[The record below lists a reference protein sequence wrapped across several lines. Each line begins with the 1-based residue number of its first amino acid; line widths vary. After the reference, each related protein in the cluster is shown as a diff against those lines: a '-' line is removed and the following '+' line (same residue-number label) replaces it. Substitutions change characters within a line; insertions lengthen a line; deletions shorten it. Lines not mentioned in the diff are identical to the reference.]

1 MEPGREYL
9 AKKLREI
16 RRFHNENVDE
26 VGKAVSKSGKTIS
39 AWEVGRG
46 QPDADSLM
54 KLCEH
59 FGVPVSCF
67 YDDSDIRPRMRSLE
81 DAIKALIKENYGS
94 VPKFAAK
101 IGVAATSVYSAL
113 DRGMANTRTELTDK
127 IYREL
132 NIDWDSAKLSG
143 FEELRVKG
151 NETVL
156 TKEEDQLIQD
166 FRSLDASRKQM
177 ALSFVR
183 DQRIALAYD
192 SSNKAFTTPQDKEE

>member
-9 AKKLREI
+9 AKKLGEI
-16 RRFHNENVDE
+16 RRFHNEKVDE

-59 FGVPVSCF
+59 FGVPVMYF

-156 TKEEDQLIQD
+156 TKEEDQLVRD
-166 FRSLDASRKQM
+166 FRALDANRKRM
-177 ALSFVR
+177 ALSFVH
-183 DQRIALAYD
+183 DQRIASEYAS
-192 SSNKAFTTPQDKEE
+192 SSNNLTTDNKEE

>member
-1 MEPGREYL
+1 
-9 AKKLREI
+9 
-16 RRFHNENVDE
+16 
-26 VGKAVSKSGKTIS
+26 
-39 AWEVGRG
+39 
-46 QPDADSLM
+46 
-54 KLCEH
+54 
-59 FGVPVSCF
+59 
-67 YDDSDIRPRMRSLE
+67 MRSLE

-192 SSNKAFTTPQDKEE
+192 SSNKAFTTSQDEEE

>member
-1 MEPGREYL
+1 MDPGREYL
-9 AKKLREI
+9 TKKLSEI
-16 RRFHNENVDE
+16 RRFHNENVNE

-59 FGVPVSCF
+59 FGVPVSYF
-67 YDDSDIRPRMRSLE
+67 YNDSDIRLHMRSLE

-156 TKEEDQLIQD
+156 TKEEDQLVRD
-166 FRSLDASRKQM
+166 FRALDANRKRM
-177 ALSFVR
+177 ALSFVH
-183 DQRIALAYD
+183 DQRIALEYVS
-192 SSNKAFTTPQDKEE
+192 SSNSITTDNKEE

>member
-1 MEPGREYL
+1 MEPGRAYL
-9 AKKLREI
+9 AKRLREI
-16 RRFHNENVDE
+16 RRSRNENVDE

-59 FGVPVSCF
+59 FGVPVMYF

-156 TKEEDQLIQD
+156 TKEEDQLVRD
-166 FRSLDASRKQM
+166 FRALDANRKRM
-177 ALSFVR
+177 ALSFVH
-183 DQRIALAYD
+183 DQKIALEYAS
-192 SSNKAFTTPQDKEE
+192 SSNNLTTDNKEE